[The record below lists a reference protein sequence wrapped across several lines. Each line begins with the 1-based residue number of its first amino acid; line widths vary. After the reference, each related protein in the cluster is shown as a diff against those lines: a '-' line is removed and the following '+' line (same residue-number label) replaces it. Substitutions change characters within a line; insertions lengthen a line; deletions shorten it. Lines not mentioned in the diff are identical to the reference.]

1 MFDGKEQNQKKLSV
15 FIVDDEA
22 GPRQTL
28 AGDLENCPEIGN
40 VRSFSS
46 YEEAVLPMLKLRPDL
61 LFLDVELPG
70 VGGLEFLD
78 SIKERLAFP
87 LHVVFYT
94 AYSQYMIDAIRRR
107 AFDFLLK
114 PYKAEELKLI
124 LDRVMDNR
132 GDMHHP
138 FFPHSAP
145 LRPKIHVETSGKLLL
160 LAEEDIVCVDYDDAL
175 RTWKM
180 LTSNGEIHRLRS
192 SMKAAAILELTPNM
206 LQVNKGCIVNA
217 IYAASL
223 ENVPLRLRLSPPFDN
238 LDITVS
244 RRCAQ
249 TVRDRLVM
257 L

>member
-1 MFDGKEQNQKKLSV
+1 MFTEKGQIQDKLSV
-15 FIVDDEA
+15 FVVDDEA
-22 GPRQTL
+22 GPRMAL
-28 AGDLENCPEIGN
+28 AGDLENCPEIGR

-46 YEEAVLPMLKLRPDL
+46 YEEAVLPMLKFKPDL

-70 VGGLEFLD
+70 INGLEFLD

-114 PYKAEELKLI
+114 PYKAEELRLI

-132 GDMHHP
+132 SDVKHP
-138 FFPHSAP
+138 FFPHPFAQST
-145 LRPKIHVETSGKLLL
+145 KIHLETAGKLLL
-160 LAEEDIVCVDYDDAL
+160 LSEEDIVCADYDDAS
-175 RTWKM
+175 RTWQL
-180 LTSNGEIHRLRS
+180 LTANGETHRLRS
-192 SMKAAAILELTPNM
+192 SMKAAAILALTPNM

>member
-1 MFDGKEQNQKKLSV
+1 M
-15 FIVDDEA
+15 
-22 GPRQTL
+22 
-28 AGDLENCPEIGN
+28 AGDLENCPEIGS

-124 LDRVMDNR
+124 LDRVKENR
-132 GDMHHP
+132 DEMRHP
-138 FFPHSAP
+138 FFPHAAN
-145 LRPKIHVETSGKLLL
+145 LNPKIHLETAGKLLL
-160 LAEEDIVCVDYDDAL
+160 LSDEDIVCADYDDSS
-175 RTWKM
+175 RTWQM
-180 LTSNGEIHRLRS
+180 LTADGETHRLRS
-192 SMKAAAILELTPNM
+192 SMKAAAILALSPNM
-206 LQVNKGCIVNA
+206 LQVNKSCIVNA

-223 ENVPLRLRLSPPFDN
+223 ETATMRLRLSPPFDH
-238 LDITVS
+238 LVISVS

-249 TVRDRLVM
+249 SVRDRLAM

>member
-22 GPRQTL
+22 GPRQML
-28 AGDLENCPEIGN
+28 AGDLENCPEIGS

-132 GDMHHP
+132 GDMRHP
-138 FFPHSAP
+138 FFPHAAN
-145 LRPKIHVETSGKLLL
+145 LNPKIHVETAGKLLL
-160 LAEEDIVCVDYDDAL
+160 LSDEDIVCADYDDAS
-175 RTWKM
+175 RTWQM
-180 LTSNGEIHRLRS
+180 LTADGETHRLRS
-192 SMKAAAILELTPNM
+192 SMKAAAILALSPNM
-206 LQVNKGCIVNA
+206 LQVNKSCIVNA
-217 IYAASL
+217 TYAASL
-223 ENVPLRLRLSPPFDN
+223 ETSPMRLRLTPPFDD
-238 LDITVS
+238 LCLPVS

-249 TVRDRLVM
+249 VVRDKLAM